1 MLIVDDVI
9 TAGTAIREAVGIIE
23 QEGGVVVGI
32 VVALDRGERVGGSGG
47 DGDDGS
53 GDRNGGERKSES
65 ESESESGKSSAIGQ
79 IRKELGIPVL
89 SVLTLDDVIE
99 GLRESGSGEDL
110 KRLEEYRSRYQATG

>member
-32 VVALDRGERVGGSGG
+32 VVALDRGERIGGGE
-47 DGDDGS
+47 GDDDS
-53 GDRNGGERKSES
+53 GDRNGGERKSKS
-65 ESESESGKSSAIGQ
+65 ESQSESGKSSAIGQ